1 MKKIFIIISIV
12 VLLLFINNLIYKF
25 DLKED
30 KIEDFKEIKYKKSN
44 SGEYILPKVIYG
56 FWDDLDTNLIIQ
68 SHIKNW
74 RKKISKDWEII
85 ILNKDNV
92 YKYVDSEFLNRYG
105 SGDID
110 STRFSDFLRVY
121 LLIKNGGCWIDASI
135 FIIDGQFLDKYHD
148 EMVENHYDAC
158 FFEYKE
164 QTMNQLQPHIDNWFM
179 MAPKNSNILIDLY
192 NEFDKAF
199 EMDFLK
205 YKNDILIPSGILLD
219 KTIGYED
226 STYLLQHAI
235 FHYLFKIGNRY
246 NIVLKNATE
255 SMYKIQEIF
264 SWDHEK
270 VLDYVIYNDDWSGF
284 YGIKLTK
291 GNRAVIKDDKNYI
304 KVINDF

>member
-12 VLLLFINNLIYKF
+12 VLLLFINNLIYNIN
-25 DLKED
+25 LNED
-30 KIEDFKEIKYKKSN
+30 KIEDFKEIRYKKSN
-44 SGEYILPKVIYG
+44 SDEYILPKVIYG

-105 SGDID
+105 SGHID

-135 FIIDGQFLDKYHD
+135 FIIDGQFLDKYYD
-148 EMVENHYDAC
+148 EMVENEYDAC
-158 FFEYKE
+158 FYEYKE
-164 QTMNQLQPHIDNWFM
+164 QTMNELQPHIDNWFM

-205 YKNDILIPSGILLD
+205 YKNDILVPSGILLD
-219 KTIGYED
+219 KTIGYDD

-235 FHYLFKIGNRY
+235 FHYLFKKGNKY

-264 SWDHEK
+264 TWDHEK
-270 VLDYVIYNDDWSGF
+270 VLDYVIYNDDWTGF

-291 GNRAVIKDDKNYI
+291 GNRSVIKDEKVYI
-304 KVINDF
+304 DIIDNF